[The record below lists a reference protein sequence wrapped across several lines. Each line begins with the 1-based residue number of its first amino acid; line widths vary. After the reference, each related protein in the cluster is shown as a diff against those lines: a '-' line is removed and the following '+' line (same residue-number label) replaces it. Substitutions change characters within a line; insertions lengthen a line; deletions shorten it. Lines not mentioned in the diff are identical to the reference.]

1 LYRNEVQ
8 VVWRL
13 SDDGLAK
20 AIFKL
25 TRLIILVF
33 TLPLLRKVLM
43 KQTHGDGTKE
53 KATVKFKMSDS
64 EDNDNLSEAS
74 KAENRSVIYNSVETA
89 KGFRLEDIQ

>member
-1 LYRNEVQ
+1 
-8 VVWRL
+8 
-13 SDDGLAK
+13 
-20 AIFKL
+20 
-25 TRLIILVF
+25 
-33 TLPLLRKVLM
+33 M

-89 KGFRLEDIQ
+89 KGFALKTFNECDTLFRNFTENDPYAKKSDTVSGIIMILRKLKGNLG